1 MVEETRTWKRLQD
14 NFRSDVSIGQKFHEL
29 GNRAEGVIVA
39 YLMGHDPDPKAFM
52 ANAESLIEGGAD
64 VLEVGIPFSDPVA
77 DGPVI
82 QAAGTRA
89 LSAGATP
96 RKIIDAIGEL
106 SSQYT
111 TPFLILTYYNPIL
124 AMGVEQFMK
133 NASDNGVNGVVVP
146 DLPMEEGNR
155 FRDTALKHN
164 IDSILL
170 AAPNTSEKR
179 LAGILEKS
187 RGFVYL
193 VSLYGVTGPRDTL
206 SPQALETVKK
216 VKSLAKCV
224 IPVSAGFGIS
234 QPQQVSSLLRAGADG
249 AIVGSA
255 LVRTVAEHLDDPR
268 EAPYYLKKTITAL
281 KQASTQPGC

>member
-1 MVEETRTWKRLQD
+1 
-14 NFRSDVSIGQKFHEL
+14 
-29 GNRAEGVIVA
+29 
-39 YLMGHDPDPKAFM
+39 MGHDPDPKAFM

-106 SSQYT
+106 SSQFT
-111 TPFLILTYYNPIL
+111 TPIVILTYYNPIL
-124 AMGVEQFMK
+124 AMGIEQFMK
-133 NASDNGVNGVVVP
+133 NATDNGVKGIVVP
-146 DLPMEEGNR
+146 DLPMEESDR
-155 FRDTALKHN
+155 FRDIALKHN

-179 LAGILEKS
+179 LLGILEKS
-187 RGFVYL
+187 KGFVYL

-216 VKSLAKCV
+216 AKSLAKGV
-224 IPVSAGFGIS
+224 IPISAGFGIS
-234 QPQQVSSLLRAGADG
+234 QPQHVSSLLRAGADG
-249 AIVGSA
+249 AIIGSA

-281 KQASTQPGC
+281 KQASKQHGC

>member
-1 MVEETRTWKRLQD
+1 MQD
-14 NFRSDVSIGQKFHEL
+14 NFHSDDPIEKKFREL

-52 ANAESLIEGGAD
+52 TNAVSLIEGGAD
-64 VLEVGIPFSDPVA
+64 ILEIGIPFSDPVA

-96 RKIIDAIGEL
+96 RKIIDTIGEL
-106 SSQYT
+106 SSQFT
-111 TPFLILTYYNPIL
+111 TPIVILTYYNPIL
-124 AMGVEQFMK
+124 AMGVEQFMR
-133 NASDNGVNGVVVP
+133 NASDNGVNGIVVP
-146 DLPMEEGNR
+146 DLPMEEGDM
-155 FRDTALKHN
+155 FRNTTLKHN
-164 IDSILL
+164 IDRILL

-179 LAGILEKS
+179 LVGIVEKS
-187 RGFVYL
+187 KGFVYL
-193 VSLYGVTGPRDTL
+193 VSLYGVTGPRDIL

-216 VKSLAKCV
+216 VKSLAKGT

-234 QPQQVSSLLRAGADG
+234 RPEHVSSLLGAGADG

-255 LVRTVAEHLDDPR
+255 LVRTVAEHLGDPS
-268 EAPYYLKKTITAL
+268 EAPYYLKKTITEL
-281 KQASTQPGC
+281 KEASKQRD

>member
-1 MVEETRTWKRLQD
+1 MQD
-14 NFRSDVSIGQKFHEL
+14 NFHSDDPIRQKFREL

-39 YLMGHDPDPKAFM
+39 YLMGHDPDPKAFT
-52 ANAESLIEGGAD
+52 ANAVSLIEGGAD

-89 LSAGATP
+89 LSGGATP
-96 RKIIDAIGEL
+96 HKIIDTIGEL
-106 SSQYT
+106 SSQFT
-111 TPFLILTYYNPIL
+111 TPIVILTYYNPIL
-124 AMGVEQFMK
+124 AMGIEQFMR
-133 NASDNGVNGVVVP
+133 NASDNGVKGIVVP
-146 DLPMEEGNR
+146 DLPMEEGER
-155 FRDTALKHN
+155 FRDVALKHN

-216 VKSLAKCV
+216 VKSLAKGV
-224 IPVSAGFGIS
+224 IPISAGFGIS
-234 QPQQVSSLLRAGADG
+234 QPQHVSSLLRAGADG

-281 KQASTQPGC
+281 KQASKQPGC

>member
-1 MVEETRTWKRLQD
+1 MQD
-14 NFRSDVSIGQKFHEL
+14 NFHSDDPIEKKFREL

-52 ANAESLIEGGAD
+52 ANAVSLIEGGAD
-64 VLEVGIPFSDPVA
+64 ILEIGIPFSDPVA

-96 RKIIDAIGEL
+96 RKIIDTIGEL
-106 SSQYT
+106 SSQFT
-111 TPFLILTYYNPIL
+111 TPIVILTYYNPIL
-124 AMGVEQFMK
+124 AMGVEQFMR
-133 NASDNGVNGVVVP
+133 NASDNGVNGIVVP
-146 DLPMEEGNR
+146 DLPMEEGDR
-155 FRDTALKHN
+155 FRDMALKHS

-179 LAGILEKS
+179 LVGIVEKS
-187 RGFVYL
+187 KGFVYL
-193 VSLYGVTGPRDTL
+193 VSLYGVTGPRDIL

-216 VKSLAKCV
+216 VKSLAKGT

-234 QPQQVSSLLRAGADG
+234 RPEHVSSLLGAGADG

-255 LVRTVAEHLDDPR
+255 LVRTVAEHLGDPS
-268 EAPYYLKKTITAL
+268 EAPYYLKKTITEL
-281 KQASTQPGC
+281 KEASKQRD

>member
-1 MVEETRTWKRLQD
+1 LQD
-14 NFRSDVSIGQKFHEL
+14 NFHSDDPIGQKFREL

-52 ANAESLIEGGAD
+52 TNAVSLIEGGAD
-64 VLEVGIPFSDPVA
+64 ILEIGIPFSDPVA

-96 RKIIDAIGEL
+96 RKIIDTIGEL
-106 SSQYT
+106 SSQFT
-111 TPFLILTYYNPIL
+111 TPIVILTYYNPIL
-124 AMGVEQFMK
+124 AMGVEQFMR
-133 NASDNGVNGVVVP
+133 NASDNGVTGIVVP
-146 DLPMEEGNR
+146 DLPMEEGDR
-155 FRDTALKHN
+155 FRDMALKHS

-179 LAGILEKS
+179 LVGIVEKS
-187 RGFVYL
+187 KGFVYL
-193 VSLYGVTGPRDTL
+193 VSLYGVTGPRDIL

-216 VKSLAKCV
+216 VKSLAKGT

-234 QPQQVSSLLRAGADG
+234 RPEHVSSLLGAGADG

-255 LVRTVAEHLDDPR
+255 LVRTVAEHLGDPS
-268 EAPYYLKKTITAL
+268 EAPYYLKKTITEL
-281 KQASTQPGC
+281 KEASKQRD

>member
-1 MVEETRTWKRLQD
+1 LQD
-14 NFRSDVSIGQKFHEL
+14 NFHSDDPIEKKFREL

-52 ANAESLIEGGAD
+52 TNAVSLIEGGAD
-64 VLEVGIPFSDPVA
+64 ILEIGIPFSDPVA

-96 RKIIDAIGEL
+96 RKIIDTIGEL
-106 SSQYT
+106 SSQFT
-111 TPFLILTYYNPIL
+111 TPIVILTYYNPIL
-124 AMGVEQFMK
+124 AMGVEQFMR
-133 NASDNGVNGVVVP
+133 NASDNGVNGIVVP
-146 DLPMEEGNR
+146 DLPMEEGDM
-155 FRDTALKHN
+155 FRNTTLKHN
-164 IDSILL
+164 IDRILL

-179 LAGILEKS
+179 LVGIVEKS
-187 RGFVYL
+187 KGFVYL
-193 VSLYGVTGPRDTL
+193 VSLYGVTGPRDIL

-216 VKSLAKCV
+216 VKSLAKGT

-234 QPQQVSSLLRAGADG
+234 RPEHVSSLLGAGADG

-255 LVRTVAEHLDDPR
+255 LVRTVAEHLGDPR
-268 EAPYYLKKTITAL
+268 EAPYYLKKTITEL
-281 KQASTQPGC
+281 KEASKQRD

>member
-1 MVEETRTWKRLQD
+1 MQ
-14 NFRSDVSIGQKFHEL
+14 NNSRSDDPIEKKFREL

-39 YLMGHDPDPKAFM
+39 YLMGHDPDPKAFV
-52 ANAESLIEGGAD
+52 ADAESLIEGGAD
-64 VLEVGIPFSDPVA
+64 ILEVGIPFSDPVA

-89 LSAGATP
+89 LFAGATP
-96 RKIIDAIGEL
+96 RKIIDTVGEL

-111 TPFLILTYYNPIL
+111 TPFVILTYYNPIL
-124 AMGVEQFMK
+124 AMGIEQFMK

-146 DLPMEEGNR
+146 DLPMEEGDR

-164 IDSILL
+164 IDSIYL

-179 LAGILEKS
+179 LVGILEKS

-216 VKSLAKCV
+216 VKSLAKGV
-224 IPVSAGFGIS
+224 IPISAGFGIS
-234 QPQQVSSLLRAGADG
+234 QPQHVSSLLRAGADG

-268 EAPYYLKKTITAL
+268 ETPYYLKKTITAL
-281 KQASTQPGC
+281 KQASKQPGC

>member
-1 MVEETRTWKRLQD
+1 MQ
-14 NFRSDVSIGQKFHEL
+14 NNSRSDDPIGKKFREL

-39 YLMGHDPDPKAFM
+39 YLMGHDPDPKAFV
-52 ANAESLIEGGAD
+52 ADAESLIEGGAD
-64 VLEVGIPFSDPVA
+64 ILEVGIPFSDPVA

-96 RKIIDAIGEL
+96 RKIIDTVGEL

-111 TPFLILTYYNPIL
+111 TPFVILTYYNPIL
-124 AMGVEQFMK
+124 AMGIEQFMK

-146 DLPMEEGNR
+146 DLPMEEGDR

-216 VKSLAKCV
+216 VKSLAKGV
-224 IPVSAGFGIS
+224 IPISAGFGIS
-234 QPQQVSSLLRAGADG
+234 QPQHVSSLLRAGADG

-281 KQASTQPGC
+281 KQASKQPGC

>member
-1 MVEETRTWKRLQD
+1 LQD
-14 NFRSDVSIGQKFHEL
+14 NFHSDDPIGQKFREL

-52 ANAESLIEGGAD
+52 ANAVSLIEGGAD
-64 VLEVGIPFSDPVA
+64 ILEIGIPFSDPVA

-96 RKIIDAIGEL
+96 RKIIDTIGEL
-106 SSQYT
+106 SSQFT
-111 TPFLILTYYNPIL
+111 TPIVILTYYNPIL
-124 AMGVEQFMK
+124 AMGVEQFMR
-133 NASDNGVNGVVVP
+133 NASDNGVNGIVVP
-146 DLPMEEGNR
+146 DLPMEEGDM
-155 FRDTALKHN
+155 FRNTTLKHN
-164 IDSILL
+164 IDRILL

-179 LAGILEKS
+179 LVGIVEKS
-187 RGFVYL
+187 KGFVYL
-193 VSLYGVTGPRDTL
+193 VSLYGVTGPRDIL

-216 VKSLAKCV
+216 VKSLAKGT

-234 QPQQVSSLLRAGADG
+234 RPEHVSSLLGAGADG

-255 LVRTVAEHLDDPR
+255 LVRTVAEHLGDPS
-268 EAPYYLKKTITAL
+268 EAPYYLKKTITEL
-281 KQASTQPGC
+281 KEASKQRD

>member
-1 MVEETRTWKRLQD
+1 MQD
-14 NFRSDVSIGQKFHEL
+14 TFHSDDPIGQKFREL

-39 YLMGHDPDPKAFM
+39 YLMGHEPDPKAFM
-52 ANAESLIEGGAD
+52 ASAVSLIEGGAD
-64 VLEVGIPFSDPVA
+64 VIEVGIPFSDPVA

-96 RKIIDAIGEL
+96 RKIIDTIGEL
-106 SSQYT
+106 SSQFT
-111 TPFLILTYYNPIL
+111 TPIVVLTYYNPIL
-124 AMGVEQFMK
+124 AMGVEQFMR
-133 NASDNGVNGVVVP
+133 NASDNGVTGIVVP
-146 DLPMEEGNR
+146 DLPMEEGDR
-155 FRDTALKHN
+155 FRDIALKHN

-179 LAGILEKS
+179 LVGILEKS

-216 VKSLAKCV
+216 VKSLAKGV
-224 IPVSAGFGIS
+224 IPISAGFGS
-234 QPQQVSSLLRAGADG
+234 VSPSTFHRCYVRGQMEPLSAARWSEQSLS
-249 AIVGSA
+249 I
-255 LVRTVAEHLDDPR
+255 
-268 EAPYYLKKTITAL
+268 
-281 KQASTQPGC
+281 

>member
-1 MVEETRTWKRLQD
+1 MQ
-14 NFRSDVSIGQKFHEL
+14 NNSRSDDPIEKKFREL

-39 YLMGHDPDPKAFM
+39 YLMGHDPDPKAFV
-52 ANAESLIEGGAD
+52 ADAESLIEGGAD
-64 VLEVGIPFSDPVA
+64 ILEVGIPFSDPVA

-89 LSAGATP
+89 LFAGATP
-96 RKIIDAIGEL
+96 RKIIDTIGEL

-111 TPFLILTYYNPIL
+111 TPFVILTYYNPIL
-124 AMGVEQFMK
+124 AMGIDQFMK

-146 DLPMEEGNR
+146 DLPMEEGDR

-216 VKSLAKCV
+216 VKSLAKGV
-224 IPVSAGFGIS
+224 IPISAGFGIS
-234 QPQQVSSLLRAGADG
+234 QPQHVSSLLRAGADG

-281 KQASTQPGC
+281 KQASKQPGC

>member
-1 MVEETRTWKRLQD
+1 LQD
-14 NFRSDVSIGQKFHEL
+14 SFRSDDAIEQKFREL

-52 ANAESLIEGGAD
+52 ANAASLIEGGAD
-64 VLEVGIPFSDPVA
+64 ILEVGIPFSDPVA

-96 RKIIDAIGEL
+96 RKILDTIGQL
-106 SSQYT
+106 SSQFAI
-111 TPFLILTYYNPIL
+111 PFVVLTYYNPIL
-124 AMGVEQFMK
+124 AMGMEQFMR
-133 NASDNGVNGVVVP
+133 NASDNGVNGIVVP
-146 DLPMEEGNR
+146 DLPVEEGDK
-155 FRDTALKHN
+155 FRDIALKHN
-164 IDSILL
+164 VDSIYL

-179 LAGILEKS
+179 LLSILEKS
-187 RGFVYL
+187 TGFVYL

-216 VKSLAKCV
+216 VKSIAKGR

-234 QPQQVSSLLRAGADG
+234 QPQQVSALLRAGADG
-249 AIVGSA
+249 AIIGSV
-255 LVRTVAEHLDDPR
+255 LVRTVAEHLNDPG

-281 KQASTQPGC
+281 KQASKQRTG

>member
-1 MVEETRTWKRLQD
+1 MQD
-14 NFRSDVSIGQKFHEL
+14 NFHSDDPIRQKFREL

-39 YLMGHDPDPKAFM
+39 YLMGHDPDPKAFT
-52 ANAESLIEGGAD
+52 ANAVSLIEGGAD

-89 LSAGATP
+89 LSGGATP
-96 RKIIDAIGEL
+96 HKIIDTIGEL
-106 SSQYT
+106 SSQFT
-111 TPFLILTYYNPIL
+111 TPIVILTYYNPIL
-124 AMGVEQFMK
+124 AMGIEQFMR
-133 NASDNGVNGVVVP
+133 NASDNGVKGIVVP
-146 DLPMEEGNR
+146 DLPMEEGER
-155 FRDTALKHN
+155 FRDVALKHN

-193 VSLYGVTGPRDTL
+193 VSLYGVTGPRDML

-216 VKSLAKCV
+216 VKSLAKGV
-224 IPVSAGFGIS
+224 IPISAGFGIS
-234 QPQQVSSLLRAGADG
+234 QPEHVSSLLRAGADG

-281 KQASTQPGC
+281 KQASKQPGC

>member
-1 MVEETRTWKRLQD
+1 LQD

-146 DLPMEEGNR
+146 DLPMEEGDR
-155 FRDTALKHN
+155 FRDMALKHD
-164 IDSILL
+164 IDSIYL

-179 LAGILEKS
+179 LVGILEKS

-216 VKSLAKCV
+216 VKSLAKGV
-224 IPVSAGFGIS
+224 IPISAGFGIS
-234 QPQQVSSLLRAGADG
+234 QPQHVSSLLRAGADG
-249 AIVGSA
+249 AIIGSA
-255 LVRTVAEHLDDPR
+255 LVRTVAEHLEDPR

-281 KQASTQPGC
+281 KQASKQPGF

>member
-1 MVEETRTWKRLQD
+1 
-14 NFRSDVSIGQKFHEL
+14 
-29 GNRAEGVIVA
+29 
-39 YLMGHDPDPKAFM
+39 MGHDPDPKAFV
-52 ANAESLIEGGAD
+52 ADAESLIEGGAD
-64 VLEVGIPFSDPVA
+64 ILEVGIPFSDPVA

-96 RKIIDAIGEL
+96 RKIIDTIGEL

-111 TPFLILTYYNPIL
+111 TPFVILTYYNPIL
-124 AMGVEQFMK
+124 AMGIEQFMK

-146 DLPMEEGNR
+146 DLPMEEGDR
-155 FRDTALKHN
+155 FRDIALKHN
-164 IDSILL
+164 IDGILL

-179 LAGILEKS
+179 LVGILEKS

-193 VSLYGVTGPRDTL
+193 VSLYGVTGPRDYL

-216 VKSLAKCV
+216 VKSLARGKV
-224 IPVSAGFGIS
+224 PVSAGFGVS
-234 QPQQVSSLLRAGADG
+234 QPEHVSAIIRSGADG

-255 LVRTVAEHLDDPR
+255 LVNIVSQHLDSPNEAPDHLKSTVAK
-268 EAPYYLKKTITAL
+268 LK
-281 KQASTQPGC
+281 ASTR

>member
-1 MVEETRTWKRLQD
+1 LQD

-146 DLPMEEGNR
+146 DLPMEEGDR
-155 FRDTALKHN
+155 FRDMALKHD
-164 IDSILL
+164 IDSIYL

-179 LAGILEKS
+179 LVGILEKS

-216 VKSLAKCV
+216 VKSLAKGA
-224 IPVSAGFGIS
+224 IPISAGFGIS
-234 QPQQVSSLLRAGADG
+234 QPQHVSSLLRAGADG
-249 AIVGSA
+249 AIIGSA
-255 LVRTVAEHLDDPR
+255 LVRTVAEHLEDPR

-281 KQASTQPGC
+281 KQASKQPGF

>member
-1 MVEETRTWKRLQD
+1 LQD
-14 NFRSDVSIGQKFHEL
+14 NFHSDDPIEKKFREL
-29 GNRAEGVIVA
+29 GNHAEGVIVA

-52 ANAESLIEGGAD
+52 ANAVSLVEGGAD
-64 VLEVGIPFSDPVA
+64 ILEVGIPFSDPVA

-89 LSAGATP
+89 LFAGATP
-96 RKIIDAIGEL
+96 RKIIDTVGEL

-111 TPFLILTYYNPIL
+111 TPFVILTYYNPIL
-124 AMGVEQFMK
+124 AMGIEQFMK

-146 DLPMEEGNR
+146 DLPMEEGDR

-164 IDSILL
+164 IDSIYL

-179 LAGILEKS
+179 LVGILEKS

-216 VKSLAKCV
+216 VKSLAKGV

-234 QPQQVSSLLRAGADG
+234 QPQHVSSLLRAGADG

-255 LVRTVAEHLDDPR
+255 LVRTVAEHLDDPG

-281 KQASTQPGC
+281 KQASKRPGS

>member
-1 MVEETRTWKRLQD
+1 MQD
-14 NFRSDVSIGQKFHEL
+14 SFRSDDAIEQKFREL

-52 ANAESLIEGGAD
+52 ANAASLIEGGAD
-64 VLEVGIPFSDPVA
+64 ILEVGIPFSDPVA

-96 RKIIDAIGEL
+96 RKILDTIGQL
-106 SSQYT
+106 SSQFAI
-111 TPFLILTYYNPIL
+111 PFVVLTYYNPIL
-124 AMGVEQFMK
+124 AMGMEQFMR
-133 NASDNGVNGVVVP
+133 NASDNGVNGIVVP
-146 DLPMEEGNR
+146 DLPVEEGDK
-155 FRDTALKHN
+155 FRDIALKHN
-164 IDSILL
+164 VDSIYL

-179 LAGILEKS
+179 LLSILEKS
-187 RGFVYL
+187 TGFVYL

-216 VKSLAKCV
+216 VKSIAKGR

-234 QPQQVSSLLRAGADG
+234 QPQQVSALLRAGADG
-249 AIVGSA
+249 AIIGSV
-255 LVRTVAEHLDDPR
+255 LVRTVAEHLNDPG
-268 EAPYYLKKTITAL
+268 EAPYYLKKTIAAL
-281 KQASTQPGC
+281 KQASKQRNG